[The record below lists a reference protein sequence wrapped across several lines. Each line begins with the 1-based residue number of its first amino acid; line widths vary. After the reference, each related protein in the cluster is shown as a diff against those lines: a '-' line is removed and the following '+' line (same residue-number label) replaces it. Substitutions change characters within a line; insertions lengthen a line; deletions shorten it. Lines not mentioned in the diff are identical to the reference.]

1 MSVKETLFN
10 GAVSGALDVA
20 RVVKND
26 PKSIVDT
33 ATGVAREIPESLD
46 QVRLELAASG
56 TKITNLIRE
65 TTALSG
71 DKQLEAV
78 GKAAQAAGREVARG
92 AGDLAKQVQANPLVN
107 DAVHTAVPVLTQV
120 ASDYGFTN
128 VFDAFK
134 SFQEGKY
141 AEGLKGVG
149 LGAANFAAEWLGLK
163 DLFVRLPDSLSRGD
177 LLGAGLALVSGVFS
191 LCSGGLFSPIRSVL
205 FRSAQVA
212 LKAGTREAFEIFA
225 KEAAEQVSKHLASDA
240 AKAIGNKS
248 VQEVVSEAFET
259 TGKEVAEALAS
270 KVPFGAKLSVNNVT
284 QLAKEAEKI
293 AYSKTKEATEKL
305 LKSLEVDTLITD
317 LVEGRLNSIAT
328 KAAGSGDQL
337 AKELKEFGV
346 ADDKI
351 KQMVKGLRAQFS
363 EAGRAGKF
371 GSKFDDELIQI
382 YTDAIS
388 KEVHEKLIAAG
399 SKKSF
404 DEGFEAGLEEAL
416 RRRGASIDA
425 EGLKKLKES
434 AGRGF
439 DKGLADGVRETVER
453 AVREAFERFRKQRGD
468 EDSRLASTH
477 QRRGTLSV
485 QETDHTAVPS
495 NNIVGFGV
503 VRSSPSDVVTAKQ
516 VGSGKFSSDL
526 AAAMSNASAEGAKT
540 NTELAAARD
549 AANNIVQ
556 ITRPTAPTT
565 ITPTATSV
573 ATSPTSESTKIAA
586 STTTPTT

>member
-1 MSVKETLFN
+1 
-10 GAVSGALDVA
+10 
-20 RVVKND
+20 
-26 PKSIVDT
+26 
-33 ATGVAREIPESLD
+33 
-46 QVRLELAASG
+46 
-56 TKITNLIRE
+56 
-65 TTALSG
+65 
-71 DKQLEAV
+71 
-78 GKAAQAAGREVARG
+78 
-92 AGDLAKQVQANPLVN
+92 
-107 DAVHTAVPVLTQV
+107 
-120 ASDYGFTN
+120 
-128 VFDAFK
+128 
-134 SFQEGKY
+134 
-141 AEGLKGVG
+141 
-149 LGAANFAAEWLGLK
+149 
-163 DLFVRLPDSLSRGD
+163 
-177 LLGAGLALVSGVFS
+177 
-191 LCSGGLFSPIRSVL
+191 L

-212 LKAGTREAFEIFA
+212 LKAGTKEAFEIFA

-240 AKAIGNKS
+240 AKAIGNES

-328 KAAGSGDQL
+328 KAAGSGDEL
-337 AKELKEFGV
+337 AKELKELGV

-416 RRRGASIDA
+416 RRRGASVDA

-468 EDSRLASTH
+468 EDSSPAPTPPRRRKDGQESGSTVATSTNV
-477 QRRGTLSV
+477 GTTQFEESP
-485 QETDHTAVPS
+485 AGG
-495 NNIVGFGV
+495 IVIG
-503 VRSSPSDVVTAKQ
+503 KQ
-516 VGSGKFSSDL
+516 GESGKFSSSL
-526 AAAMSNASAEGAKT
+526 ASAISNASEKAGKDIAEAAKLR
-540 NTELAAARD
+540 TENPVEIG
-549 AANNIVQ
+549 AANKIVEGPKLA
-556 ITRPTAPTT
+556 TSTTVSTPTT
-565 ITPTATSV
+565 TTT
-573 ATSPTSESTKIAA
+573 TAA
-586 STTTPTT
+586 STPTPTPTPTTTA